1 MANKKTYHIIGAG
14 VAGLYTAKLL
24 KKKHPRSRVIV
35 YESAEKVGGRCM
47 ENFSQSLDCRTD
59 NATHVVLNC
68 NALTRDLI
76 GQDKFVHKIRFWD
89 LEKNAFVPVWRCLK
103 ESQLAVF
110 NTPAPDWRA
119 KLFLYRKLFPFLGL
133 RAYFSAGTLGK
144 DLYLPLVH
152 YADELRLGWVWKGVH
167 TQQDYLSELIFNRGK
182 VTLTPDDVVVSA
194 IDSYAYNR
202 LFGGYDFAYQ
212 AIDNFFF
219 RTSMALT
226 LPREAKMLGLIKA
239 RGQWLFC
246 SPNFAAVTI
255 SHVTEKFD
263 ERAIWQEICTLR
275 HYNSAFMPR
284 FGRRHFPRATISQ
297 DADNNRKR
305 PSSAQTSYKN
315 LFICGDWTMKNQP
328 CCIETALQSARRVCR
343 FL

>member
-1 MANKKTYHIIGAG
+1 MVNRKTYHVIGAG
-14 VAGLYTAKLL
+14 VAGLCTAKLL
-24 KKKHPRSRVIV
+24 KQKYPQSRVII
-35 YESAEKVGGRCM
+35 YESAEKIGGRCAGS
-47 ENFSQSLDCRTD
+47 FSKTLDCQTD
-59 NATHVVLNC
+59 NATHVILNC
-68 NALTRDLI
+68 NQMAQHLL
-76 GQDKFVHKIRFWD
+76 GKNKFVHKIRFWD
-89 LEKNAFVPVWRCLK
+89 LQKSAFAPLRHCLK

-119 KLFLYRKLFPFLGL
+119 KLFLYRKLFPFIGIK
-133 RAYFSAGTLGK
+133 AYFSAGTLDK
-144 DLYLPLVH
+144 DLCLPLAH
-152 YADELRLGWVWKGVH
+152 YADEIRLGWVWKGFH
-167 TQQDYLSELIFNRGK
+167 TQQDCLSGLIFSRGD
-182 VTLTPDDVVVSA
+182 VDLEPGDVVVSA

-202 LFGGYDFAYQ
+202 LFGGYEFAYH

-226 LPREAKMLGLIKA
+226 LPEEAKMLGLIKA

-246 SPNFAAVTI
+246 SPDYAAVTI
-255 SHVTEKFD
+255 SHVTEQFD
-263 ERAIWQEICTLR
+263 ARAIWQEICTLR

-284 FGRRHFPRATISQ
+284 FDRRHFPRATISQ
-297 DADNNRKR
+297 DAVNNRMR
-305 PSSAQTSYKN
+305 PDNARTAYRN